1 MVTSQS
7 YETLCRVKELAPEIP
22 TGYILALGVGSCYD
36 LPAADFFSIES
47 TFITASMV
55 KQIHLR
61 GKTVSAW
68 TINREQDASNLLKLG
83 VDDLITDKPE
93 MVQQLLDRTSDEDSR
108 LLSLRDSLR
117 SLLGAAEETAGPD
130 PEDEV
135 IEEAIQ
141 DPEEVLDEA

>member
-1 MVTSQS
+1 M
-7 YETLCRVKELAPEIP
+7 
-22 TGYILALGVGSCYD
+22 
-36 LPAADFFSIES
+36 
-47 TFITASMV
+47 
-55 KQIHLR
+55 
-61 GKTVSAW
+61 
-68 TINREQDASNLLKLG
+68 
-83 VDDLITDKPE
+83 
-93 MVQQLLDRTSDEDSR
+93 QQLLDRTSDEDSR